1 VDTSGYDGNLRKSAK
16 VHSNDPVRPVETLS
30 FFGNVKVPIR
40 VSTRLV
46 YLQGNTADRISKTIK
61 ISAEL
66 DKPLKIQPIEFNLNS
81 KVTYKINEVKAGKL
95 YEVLFTSLPNVGN
108 YYQGIL
114 RLRTNYPEKP
124 EIELWIRG
132 RFVN

>member
-16 VHSNDPVRPVETLS
+16 VYSNDPVRPVETLS
-30 FFGNVKVPIR
+30 FSGNVKVPIR

-46 YLQGNTADRISKTIK
+46 YLQGNAKDQVSKTIK

-66 DKPLKIQPIEFNLNS
+66 DKPLKIQPIEFNLHS